1 MRWRQG
7 PGQRL
12 TGRSRVMNRVNSPN
26 NCPLKDYPSHQ
37 LTGTGQP
44 PMIDAPDG
52 AEAELNGQPMGPA
65 IP

>member
-1 MRWRQG
+1 
-7 PGQRL
+7 
-12 TGRSRVMNRVNSPN
+12 MNRVNSPN